1 MTTILNSRVR
11 LAAQPCPRN
20 RQEMRT
26 GLHHV
31 SEIIPL
37 CLANLAIKAQEDSRQ
52 HENIGK
58 EVVAS

>member
-1 MTTILNSRVR
+1 MTTILNSHVR

-37 CLANLAIKAQEDSRQ
+37 CLANLAIKAQEDRR
-52 HENIGK
+52 
-58 EVVAS
+58 

>member
-1 MTTILNSRVR
+1 MTTFTNTSVG

-31 SEIIPL
+31 NEIIPL
-37 CLANLAIKAQEDSRQ
+37 CLAGLTVEAREGSSQ
-52 HENIGK
+52 HKNSGK
-58 EVVAS
+58 EVCVL

>member
-1 MTTILNSRVR
+1 MTTLTNSRVG

-31 SEIIPL
+31 NEIIPL
-37 CLANLAIKAQEDSRQ
+37 CLANLTVKSQEGSSQ
-52 HENIGK
+52 HKNNGK
-58 EVVAS
+58 EECAV